1 MESTLDPPSRR
12 PRLILASTSP
22 FRRELLARLGVPFVS
37 IAPEFVETVPSGPV
51 EAGSVRRA
59 VLENARGK
67 AASLRAAHPGSLILA
82 SDQLGECDG
91 HLLAKPGTAEAA
103 LAQLLALAGR
113 QHRLH
118 TAVVLLDAAT
128 GELAEEVV
136 TSPLTMRPLDED
148 RLRRYVELDQ
158 PLHSAG
164 SYLSE
169 RLGIV
174 LFEELGGGD
183 PTAIIG
189 LPLIAVTRMLE
200 RFGLDPLAEALP

>member
-1 MESTLDPPSRR
+1 MESTPESPSRR
-12 PRLILASTSP
+12 SKLILASTSP
-22 FRRELLARLGVPFVS
+22 FRRELLARLGLPFTAV
-37 IAPEFVETVPSGPV
+37 APEFAEVAPV
-51 EAGSVRRA
+51 EPVDAGSVRHA
-59 VLENARGK
+59 VRENARGK
-67 AASLRAAHPGSLILA
+67 AASLQASHPDSLILA

-91 HLLAKPGTAEAA
+91 QLLTKPGTAEAA
-103 LAQLLALAGR
+103 RAQLRLLSGR

-118 TAVVLLDAAT
+118 TAVVLLEAAT
-128 GELAEEVV
+128 GEIAEEIV
-136 TSPLTMRPLDED
+136 TSPLTMRPLDES

-183 PTAIIG
+183 PTAIVG
-189 LPLIAVTRMLE
+189 LPLITVVRMLE
-200 RFGLDPLAEALP
+200 RFGLDPLGEARP